1 MAKTNYLHEG
11 LLAFPPA
18 SLSVFT
24 GAKTFAGRVLMKN
37 KIHIYVVN
45 TLLWQG

>member
-24 GAKTFAGRVLMKN
+24 GAKTFCR
-37 KIHIYVVN
+37 
-45 TLLWQG
+45 